1 MCGISSAFGFFEI
14 DLDLLIQKINQQ
26 QFHRGP
32 DFGQSVQVRPSVVF
46 GHRRL
51 AIVDL
56 SPLGRQPM
64 SDPDRNS
71 VIVFNG
77 EIYNFP
83 LLRRA
88 LINKGVRFEGGSDT
102 EVLMF
107 GLLFHGRHLLNK
119 LQGMFAFCFG
129 WIEQGRYLCAR
140 DPSGIKPLYC
150 IANDSGIALASESRA
165 LEGLLPDQGGVHSS
179 GLHSFFTFG
188 CLGASNTLTQSICQ
202 LHSGQY
208 RTLAIN
214 PEGNPSWEEVKEF
227 WCFPQSKT
235 ISETNALEEIGRL
248 LPLAFTDHLLADVPV
263 GLFLSSGI
271 DSTILAGLAG
281 EIHPGMEAFTVCF
294 GDHKEFD
301 EDRIAGE
308 TARIFGLKHHRIEV
322 PEDKALEG
330 FQAWLKALD
339 QPSIDGLNTF
349 LVSRAVRQF
358 GFKVALSGLGADELF
373 GGYPSFRQIPRWSK
387 ILSWLPPMPG
397 WLQNGLGWL
406 FSLGKGRI
414 AWEKTAE
421 ALASRG
427 NIRELYR
434 IRRGL
439 FGKNSIRRFLGDFRQ
454 DEFAHLPPE
463 DSDPVREVQRLEFSM
478 YMKNMLLRDTDVC
491 SMAHGLEVRVPY
503 LDQRIVD
510 FALSLPGDLIAPK
523 GKPGKWLLRQAMSK
537 YLRDEVVNQPKRGFV
552 LPVGKWLKGP
562 LRGFASEL
570 LQKLRCIPQKEVQI
584 LWNQFLKEKD
594 GPLQTRIVG
603 LLALAQV
610 ESRIL
615 DSHS

>member
-1 MCGISSAFGFFEI
+1 MADTFG
-14 DLDLLIQKINQQ
+14 NYW
-26 QFHRGP
+26 
-32 DFGQSVQVRPSVVF
+32 
-46 GHRRL
+46 
-51 AIVDL
+51 
-56 SPLGRQPM
+56 
-64 SDPDRNS
+64 
-71 VIVFNG
+71 IVFNG

-83 LLRRA
+83 LLKRD
-88 LINKGVRFEGGSDT
+88 LEELGHRFLGSSDT
-102 EVLMF
+102 EVLLHALMHQ
-107 GLLFHGRHLLNK
+107 GKECLRN
-119 LQGMFAFCFG
+119 LQGMYAFCFYQKDNHSL
-129 WIEQGRYLCAR
+129 IFAR
-140 DPSGIKPLYC
+140 DPVGIKPLYTRV
-150 IANDSGIALASESRA
+150 SKKKLAFSSEARA
-165 LEGLLPDQGGVHSS
+165 LESCFRTNTPKIGRS
-179 GLHSFFTFG
+179 GLYSFLSFG
-188 CLGASNTLTQSICQ
+188 CLGSTNTILDGIHQEQAGTFRNWI
-202 LHSGQY
+202 
-208 RTLAIN
+208 
-214 PEGNPSWEEVKEF
+214 VKHGVD
-227 WCFPQSKT
+227 CFPD
-235 ISETNALEEIGRL
+235 NAESFWQLSGKKPNNLRNCLSTLSML
-248 LPLAFTDHLLADVPV
+248 LNESFRDHLIADVPV

-349 LVSRAVRQF
+349 LVSRAVREL

-373 GGYPSFRQIPRWSK
+373 GGYPSFRQIPRWSRF
-387 ILSWLPPMPG
+387 LSWVPPIPG
-397 WLQNGLGWL
+397 WLQYGLGWL